1 MSGASGSNGG
11 YVRNGVFDN
20 TAMWVSNNSDNE
32 FTSNSTGTSD
42 VYFSPNALSSS
53 TPMASKGYGFIFRRV
68 LEGTDSADALTAGT
82 DYEWLNGGIG
92 DDTLVGSDRS
102 DTLLGGSGNDLLT
115 GGKGRDELDGG
126 DGSGDTAIFS
136 GKASEYTIEWL
147 GDNLSLRFTDNVKD
161 RDGIDELTNIQVL
174 QFSDKTIV
182 LDEESNNPIQT
193 GPDVVAIGET
203 MSGSLPI
210 TQNSQRVDVDYFQ
223 QKFTSDIT
231 TDSSLRLTVSG
242 NADQYFNGQLYVQFR
257 SIGATDSLT
266 FKNLANDSNI
276 NEFSTNFAQNS
287 EQSWIISP
295 EYWGSGSEFL
305 SMAQRADIYVRGY
318 ARDSIG
324 NVSVGDLADYTIKL
338 DRVLYGTTG
347 SDDLAGD
354 GKSSYVELKE
364 GDDKFVGS
372 SINEEI
378 VGGAGADTI
387 SGGEGDDLIRDSQGA
402 NTLDGGLGNDT
413 FNLRGSITPA
423 GSVEGGEGFDT
434 LKVSSGT
441 DLSGLT
447 LVGVEQ
453 LDGSGGYL
461 EYSAGELNAF
471 GFTHL
476 KNVFIKL
483 DGSLSEG
490 GTLDVSGFSG
500 AVNLQGTNQSDTL
513 IGNDDD
519 NIIRL
524 LSDEKTGNGLGAD
537 TVNAGGGDDTILWNT
552 RQYEQWSD
560 FFSSADNDT
569 QTYIIEGDVDG
580 GAGNDQLVLS
590 FGDAVP
596 KFVIVIR

>member
-1 MSGASGSNGG
+1 MYLSSH
-11 YVRNGVFDN
+11 
-20 TAMWVSNNSDNE
+20 SDNV
-32 FTSNSTGTSD
+32 FTANSTGTSD
-42 VYFSPNALSSS
+42 VYFSPENLSSS

-68 LEGTDSADALTAGT
+68 LEGTDSPEVLTAGT
-82 DYEWLNGGIG
+82 DYEWLSGGLG
-92 DDTLVGSDRS
+92 NDTLVGSDRS
-102 DTLLGGSGNDLLT
+102 DVLLGGSGNDTLT

-126 DGSGDTAIFS
+126 DGSGDTAVFS

-147 GDNLSLRFTDNVKD
+147 GGNLSLRITDNVKD
-161 RDGIDELTNIQVL
+161 RDGIDELKNIQIL
-174 QFSDKTIV
+174 QFTDKTIV
-182 LDEESNNPIQT
+182 LDEESNTPIQT

-203 MSGSLPI
+203 MSGTMPI
-210 TQNSQRVDVDYFQ
+210 TQDSQRVDEDYFQ

-231 TDSSLRLTVSG
+231 TDSALRLTVSA
-242 NADQYFNGQLYVQFR
+242 NADQYFSGRMYLEFR
-257 SIGATDSLT
+257 SIGATDRLT
-266 FKNLANDSNI
+266 FKDLESDQNVDS
-276 NEFSTNFAQNS
+276 FRFYWSQGA

-295 EYWGSGSEFL
+295 QYWGSGSEFL
-305 SMAQRADIYVRGY
+305 SMAQRADVYVYSTY
-318 ARDSIG
+318 ASDSSG
-324 NVSVGDLADYTIKL
+324 NISVGDLADYTIKL

-347 SDDLAGD
+347 SDDLVGD

-378 VGGAGADTI
+378 VGGAGADSI

-413 FNLRGSITPA
+413 FDLRGSLTPE
-423 GSVEGGEGFDT
+423 GTVEGGEGFDT

-441 DLSGLT
+441 DLSGLS
-447 LVGVEQ
+447 LIGVEQ
-453 LDGSGGYL
+453 LDGAGGYL

-483 DGSLSEG
+483 DGSLTEG
-490 GTLDVSGFSG
+490 GTLDLSGFSG

-524 LSDEKTGNGLGAD
+524 LSDEKK
-537 TVNAGGGDDTILWNT
+537 
-552 RQYEQWSD
+552 
-560 FFSSADNDT
+560 
-569 QTYIIEGDVDG
+569 
-580 GAGNDQLVLS
+580 S
-590 FGDAVP
+590 FH
-596 KFVIVIR
+596 R